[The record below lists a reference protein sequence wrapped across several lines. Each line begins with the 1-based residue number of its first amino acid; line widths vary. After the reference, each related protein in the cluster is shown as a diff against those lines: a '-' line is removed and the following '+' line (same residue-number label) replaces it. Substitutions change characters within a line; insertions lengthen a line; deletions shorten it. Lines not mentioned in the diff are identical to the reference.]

1 MFIQRIYK
9 KTKTKTYSSV
19 VLMENYREG
28 KKVKHHIISNLSS
41 RPERLVAGL
50 EKLLKG
56 REIKTVSDLK
66 LSTGKSFGA
75 ILTVSEIAKRLG
87 TIKCLSS

>member
-9 KTKTKTYSSV
+9 KTKKKTYSSV
-19 VLMENYREG
+19 VLMENYREDR
-28 KKVKHHIISNLSS
+28 KVKHHIISNLS
-41 RPERLVAGL
+41 RWPERLVLGL
-50 EKLLKG
+50 ERLIKG
-56 REIKTVSDLK
+56 QEIKTIANLK

-75 ILTVSEIAKRLG
+75 ILTASQITKRPG

>member
-9 KTKTKTYSSV
+9 KTKKKTYSSV
-19 VLMENYREG
+19 VLMENYREDG
-28 KKVKHHIISNLSS
+28 KVKHHIISNLS
-41 RPERLVAGL
+41 RWPERLVAGL

-56 REIKTVSDLK
+56 EKIKTVSDLK

-75 ILTVSEIAKRLG
+75 ILTV
-87 TIKCLSS
+87 